1 MERDCSRFKMEFK
14 QGIYAWVLR
23 LIKFIDALP
32 RDSTC
37 AVMGKQLLRS
47 GTSVI
52 LQFTLSFSILR
63 FPFSIMLIVNK
74 LWQMGS

>member
-1 MERDCSRFKMEFK
+1 MESDSSKFKMEFK
-14 QGIYAWVLR
+14 QRIYAWVLR